1 MNEIFYKLDKFVSES
16 TTVDTIELSYYEI
29 VIINEYIKNL
39 KQDKMFTS
47 ELLYRI
53 IDSLEK

>member
-1 MNEIFYKLDKFVSES
+1 MNEIFYKLDEFVSES